1 MKIVYFI
8 LLILFVSTNFSYSEE
23 SIDTSDFKE
32 GYVYKYKIIED
43 YSTDNTEIEYEGNFK
58 VDNISQYQNEKRI
71 MSNYENRD
79 IRNHIYK
86 YKIGNNIYTEKC
98 DTGYIYKYKNGKSIL
113 SKNLR
118 KDAITALLEGD
129 EKYRGDKHLEDYFGI
144 VEGNELKPSFNCN
157 AKNLTPLEKKI
168 CSEGDISR
176 ADRIYNGYYKYVYNK
191 LDNEDKK
198 ELKKIADDILSKR
211 NYCWMK
217 TPTGE
222 YDVVDIDE
230 YDYNF
235 HSRMDASPLSD
246 CFDTIY
252 NEGFTRITDF
262 LMKHENGKNK
272 HILENMYKN
281 SPIKMIYAKDGYSL
295 NIKSYMFIRKTDKT
309 PKHYEEIYEFLSCGF
324 TPHAMK
330 VMLASGVV
338 DIYGNFLVK

>member
-1 MKIVYFI
+1 MKYVLSMLAFIVFFPT
-8 LLILFVSTNFSYSEE
+8 LLFAE
-23 SIDTSDFKE
+23 SGEVDFKE

-43 YSTDNTEIEYEGNFK
+43 YSTDNTKIEYKGNFK
-58 VDNISQYQNEKRI
+58 VDNISQYQNERRI
-71 MSNYENRD
+71 MNNYDNRD

-98 DTGYIYKYKNGKSIL
+98 DTGYIYKYKNGKYIL

-118 KDAITALLEGD
+118 EDAITALLEGD
-129 EKYRGDKHLEDYFGI
+129 EKYRGDKHLEDYFGV

-168 CSEGDISR
+168 CSESDISR
-176 ADRIYNGYYKYVYNK
+176 ADRIYTGYYKYVYNK
-191 LDNEDKK
+191 LDNEDRK

-211 NYCWMK
+211 NYCWKK
-217 TPTGE
+217 THMR
-222 YDVVDIDE
+222 D
-230 YDYNF
+230 
-235 HSRMDASPLSD
+235 MSPLTD

>member
-1 MKIVYFI
+1 MKIVYII

-23 SIDTSDFKE
+23 SIDLADFKE
-32 GYVYKYKIIED
+32 GYVYKYKIIGD
-43 YSTDNTEIEYEGNFK
+43 YDTDKKIEYEGNFK
-58 VDNISQYQNEKRI
+58 VDNITQYQNEKRI
-71 MSNYENRD
+71 MDNYEDRD
-79 IRNHIYK
+79 IRNSIYK
-86 YKIGNNIYTEKC
+86 YKIGNDIYEEKSIRS
-98 DTGYIYKYKNGKSIL
+98 YKHKYKNGKCIL

-118 KDAITALLEGD
+118 EDVITALLEGD
-129 EKYRGDKHLEDYFGI
+129 KKYRGDNHIEDFYCI
-144 VEGNELKPSFNCN
+144 SRGNELKPSYNCN

-168 CSEGDISR
+168 CSDGDISR
-176 ADRIYNGYYKYVYNK
+176 ADKIYNGYYRYVYNK
-191 LDNEDKK
+191 LDDADKK

-222 YDVVDIDE
+222 YDVVDIDKKE
-230 YDYNF
+230 YNF
-235 HSRMDASPLSD
+235 HDMRDMSPLTD

-262 LMKHENGKNK
+262 LMKQENGKNK

-281 SPIKMIYAKDGYSL
+281 SPIKMIYAKDAYSL
-295 NIKSYMFIRKTDKT
+295 NIDVYMFIRKTDKI
-309 PKHYEEIYEFLSCGF
+309 PKHYEEVYEFLSCGF
-324 TPHAMK
+324 IPHAMK